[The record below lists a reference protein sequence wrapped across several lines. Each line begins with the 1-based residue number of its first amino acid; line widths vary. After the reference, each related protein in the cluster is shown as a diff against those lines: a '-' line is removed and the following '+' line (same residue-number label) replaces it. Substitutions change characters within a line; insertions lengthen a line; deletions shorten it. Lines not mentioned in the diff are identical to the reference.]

1 MNGNETSGCCPGE
14 IAPKIAPGHWRRHVR
29 FHEVDACPLTRG
41 DYNKYRGWEMPP
53 NENPNDMGY
62 LVQYPDG
69 YVSWCPKVAFEK
81 ASRPTPDG
89 LPFGYAIMQCLYNHK
104 CIKRKGWNGIDQYVE
119 YRCVNIEY
127 GEENKSVTSFAF
139 VFHGKNIHTGETNV
153 QVGWLAS
160 QADMQADDWVIVE

>member
-1 MNGNETSGCCPGE
+1 MQEYKQYIRCHIVKATPM
-14 IAPKIAPGHWRRHVR
+14 
-29 FHEVDACPLTRG
+29 TRG
-41 DYNKYRGWEMPP
+41 NSNALRGKETPAS
-53 NENPNDMGY
+53 ENPNDMGY

-81 ASRPTPDG
+81 ASRLATDG
-89 LPFGYAIMQCLYNHK
+89 LPFGYAIMQCLYNHNR
-104 CIKRKGWNGIDQYVE
+104 IKRKGWNGIDQYVE

-160 QADMQADDWVIVE
+160 QADMLSDDWVIVE